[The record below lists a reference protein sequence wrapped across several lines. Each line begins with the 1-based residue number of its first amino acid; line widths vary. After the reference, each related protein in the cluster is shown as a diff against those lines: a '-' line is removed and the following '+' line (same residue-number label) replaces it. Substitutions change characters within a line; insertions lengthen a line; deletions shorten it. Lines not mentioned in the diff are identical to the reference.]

1 MTRLFTIG
9 FAKKSAE
16 EFFNIL
22 KDNKVEKLID
32 IRESNTNIYA
42 GYTMKQNLPFF
53 LRNILDIEYIEM
65 KILAPTKK
73 IRKIY
78 HEDKSNNWH
87 LYEDEYIN
95 LLNERDIRSE
105 IKKDILDSAVL
116 LCSEPTSEKCH
127 RRLAAEYLQNI
138 YKHIEIIHL

>member
-53 LRNILDIEYIEM
+53 LRNILLYQVL
-65 KILAPTKK
+65 KIF
-73 IRKIY
+73 
-78 HEDKSNNWH
+78 
-87 LYEDEYIN
+87 
-95 LLNERDIRSE
+95 
-105 IKKDILDSAVL
+105 
-116 LCSEPTSEKCH
+116 
-127 RRLAAEYLQNI
+127 
-138 YKHIEIIHL
+138 